1 MTSSPTPSTTPPA
14 PAATSGEKP
23 LVIQGDKS
31 ILLDVHHPRYEEA
44 RDHLAKFAELVTAP
58 EHVHTYRI
66 TPISLWNAASIGVG
80 SADVKI
86 DLGRLAR
93 FGIPQN
99 VAADI
104 DATMERFGKIRLRA
118 DDGPFHTLAIEDKVL
133 AEAIAREPK
142 VKHYLRTRIDDRH
155 FLVDPVQR
163 GQLKWALIKLGW
175 PVVDEAGFEEGDPFQ
190 VTLKEG
196 PGFRLRDY
204 QTEAADVFFRGGS
217 ALGGHGV
224 IVLPCGAGKTIVGMR
239 VMALANTSTLI
250 LAPHTAAVH
259 QWMREIREKTDV
271 PKDAVGEFTGD
282 KKELKPITVAT
293 YQILSHRK
301 SAKGAG
307 ANGAEYPH
315 FELFRTRRWGLL
327 IYDEVHL
334 LPAPIFR
341 VTASIQATRRLGLT
355 ATLVREDNKEDDVFC
370 LVGPK
375 RYDVPW
381 KVLEKREF
389 IAEAKCIEIRV
400 PMPGAGRQLYSDASP
415 REKYRIAA
423 ENPQKEAVVKRLIKD
438 HAGEP
443 TLVIG
448 QYLEQLRRLAEAL
461 DAPVITGDMS
471 SRRREALYDEFRRGA
486 RSILV
491 VSKVANFSIDLPCA
505 RVAIQVSG
513 SYGSRQEEAQ
523 RLGRILRPK
532 EDTATF
538 YTVVSRNT
546 VEQDFALNRQ
556 RFLTEQGYK
565 YFVEDWEDEV
575 GGRGPSA

>member
-1 MTSSPTPSTTPPA
+1 MTPSPPA
-14 PAATSGEKP
+14 TTSNSSFADKP

-44 RDHLAKFAELVTAP
+44 RDHLARFAELVTAP

-104 DATMERFGKIRLRA
+104 DATMERFGKIRLLA
-118 DDGPFHTLAIEDKVL
+118 DDGPFHTLAVDDPVL

-142 VKHYLRTRIDDRH
+142 VKHYLRARMDRCH

-175 PVVDEAGFEEGDPFQ
+175 PIVDEAGFEDGDP
-190 VTLKEG
+190 LPLSLAEG
-196 PGFRLRDY
+196 PGFGLRDY
-204 QTEAADVFFRGGS
+204 QSEAADVFFRGGS

-224 IVLPCGAGKTIVGMR
+224 IVLPCGAGKTIVGLA
-239 VMALANTSTLI
+239 VMALAKTSTLI

-259 QWMREIREKTDV
+259 QWMREIREKTDL
-271 PKDAVGEFTGD
+271 PHDAVGEFTGD
-282 KKELKPITVAT
+282 RKEVKPVTVAT
-293 YQILSHRK
+293 YQILSHRRSGRK
-301 SAKGAG
+301 EA
-307 ANGAEYPH
+307 GAEYPH

-327 IYDEVHL
+327 VYDEVHL

-355 ATLVREDNKEDDVFC
+355 ATLVREDAKEDDVFC

-381 KVLEKREF
+381 KVLEKRAF

-400 PMPGAGRQLYSDASP
+400 PMPADARARYAEATP

-423 ENPQKEAVVKRLIKD
+423 ENEKKEDVVRSLVAA

-443 TLVIG
+443 TLVVG
-448 QYLEQLRRLAEAL
+448 QYLEQLKKLSESL
-461 DAPVITGDMS
+461 GAPVITGDMS
-471 SRRREALYDEFRRGA
+471 SRRREALYDEFRRGV

-491 VSKVANFSIDLPCA
+491 VSKVANFSIDLPRA

-532 EDTATF
+532 EGTATF

-546 VEQDFALNRQ
+546 TEQDFALNRQ
-556 RFLTEQGYK
+556 RFLAEQGYK
-565 YFVEDWEDEV
+565 YFVEDWEDEE
-575 GGRGPSA
+575 GGRGPSP